1 MWFYCSQNNQKKGKS
16 RLQMMLQKA
25 NKKNSEIE
33 NEDDHIVLQNY
44 LWPEVENH
52 VIQHD
57 AYLCNMFPGSIPF
70 HSQRSSNRDFVGCS
84 VHN

>member
-1 MWFYCSQNNQKKGKS
+1 
-16 RLQMMLQKA
+16 MMLQKA

-57 AYLCNMFPGSIPF
+57 AYLCNMFPGSIP
-70 HSQRSSNRDFVGCS
+70 QPEVIK
-84 VHN
+84 